1 MPIKICD
8 AIMGS
13 GKSSAIIHHMNQN
26 SDKKFIYITPFLDE
40 TERIRNACPSLRFI
54 EPSNKLSEY
63 GFSKYNHVI
72 QLLKDQRNIASTHQM
87 FRHFKPEILDLIRA
101 GHYTLVVDE
110 AVDVFKE
117 FELKKDDLDIACKM
131 GWIKEDGG
139 NAITEDTPEYQGD
152 RFQDV
157 FDLASNGSFVI
168 TSKGGDTY
176 YWVMSQGFFEA
187 FEDVYILTY
196 LFPAQTLK
204 YYFDMHRMA
213 YHYIGIEHP
222 DEHTY
227 HFSDDGGYI
236 PEYVGTLS
244 EKIHILDHAKMNR
257 IGDHKTALSVKWFQ
271 RHKLSDD
278 TELDKIRRHL
288 QNYFK
293 NICSDIPA
301 ECRMWSSFKD
311 VVGSLRGKGYYNSN
325 LAFNSRAT
333 NAYRHK
339 RALAYCVNI
348 FMKPEEKR
356 YFQSHG
362 VDVREDEA
370 ALSTMVQ
377 WIWRSA
383 IRDGE
388 EIWIYIP
395 SRRMRN
401 LLIEWM
407 RDIERK
413 YDDYKRATMIVPA
426 DLTEAA

>member
-1 MPIKICD
+1 MSIKVCD

-13 GKSSAIIHHMNQN
+13 GKSTAIINHMNQN
-26 SDKKFIYITPFLDE
+26 PDKRFIYITPFLDE
-40 TERIRNACPSLRFI
+40 ASRIRNACPSLRFV
-54 EPSNKLSEY
+54 EPSDKLSEY
-63 GFSKYNHVI
+63 GFSKYNHVV
-72 QLLKDQRNIASTHQM
+72 QLLKDQRNTASTHQM
-87 FRHFKPEILDLIRA
+87 FRHFKPEVLDLIRA

-110 AVDVFKE
+110 AVDVFQE
-117 FELKKDDLDIACKM
+117 FELKKDDLDIAYKM

-139 NAITEDTPEYQGD
+139 NAITEETPEYKGD

-168 TSKGGDTY
+168 TSRDGDTY
-176 YWVMSQGFFEA
+176 YWVMSRGFFEA
-187 FEDVYILTY
+187 FDDVYVLTY

-204 YYFDMHRMA
+204 YYFDMHGMEFK
-213 YHYIGIEHP
+213 YIGIEHP
-222 DEHTY
+222 DENTY
-227 HFSDDGGYI
+227 YFAEDGGYI

-244 EKIHILDHAKMNR
+244 DKIHILDHARLNS

-271 RHKLSDD
+271 RRKASGDP
-278 TELDKIRRHL
+278 ELDKMRKHL

-293 NICSDIPA
+293 NICSDIPS
-301 ECRMWSSFKD
+301 ECRMWASYKD
-311 VVGSLRGKGYYNSN
+311 AVGGLRGKGYYNSN

-333 NAYRHK
+333 NAFRHK

-356 YFQSHG
+356 YFQSNG

-388 EIWIYIP
+388 EVWIYIP
-395 SRRMRN
+395 SKRMRS
-401 LLIEWM
+401 LQIAWI
-407 RDIERK
+407 RAVERK
-413 YDDYKRATMIVPA
+413 YLEYKQVSDAMPA
-426 DLTEAA
+426 DMMEAA